1 MIRGSIR
8 LSTVRAANRIV
19 VMKHGQIAE
28 VSFFF
33 LNAPWNTHQSLILLI
48 LHTGLLMVEVA

>member
-1 MIRGSIR
+1 MIHGSIR

-28 VSFFF
+28 MGSHDE
-33 LNAPWNTHQSLILLI
+33 LLRKGGEYAKLTKRQQTIL
-48 LHTGLLMVEVA
+48 TQ